1 MVWNELQR
9 MVETHE
15 IIQWLFVNLIS
26 AIFNSIINVF
36 FFTKVF
42 KINTTNKNIT
52 KAIIILAIFRTINP
66 LYVPAPYYRVIN
78 IIIETF
84 IYFKIFKTS
93 IEKCTLGSVINS
105 IICMC
110 ADIIFSKITCM
121 FFKNVDTYIEGMYN
135 YTYKLFLSIAI
146 LIFRLIIYFI
156 VIKKKH
162 QINLSDNL
170 SKKNRNS
177 IIIISIIGQAIIIFN
192 TMEMTMYISDFP
204 YWIFALDIVYLIIY
218 FAISINNILKI
229 TKLEEQDIKIQSLE
243 AYNHTLSIMYDNI
256 RGFRHDFGNF
266 VQALNGY
273 VESNNIEGIKNMS
286 KSLLKDCKNVNN
298 MGILDPRIINNPA
311 VYSIITTKYYLAQE
325 NNIIMNIEVMIDI
338 KEIEVNSYELCRILS
353 ILLDNAIEAAKESK
367 EKVINVRFLKDN
379 RFKRKLIIIENSFV
393 EENIDIDKIF
403 EKGYTSKNNEKSEHG
418 LGLWI
423 VQEILRKSNNL
434 NLFTSKEELFCQQL
448 EVYNVN

>member
-1 MVWNELQR
+1 MLPDKS
-9 MVETHE
+9 
-15 IIQWLFVNLIS
+15 IS
-26 AIFNSIINVF
+26 
-36 FFTKVF
+36 
-42 KINTTNKNIT
+42 
-52 KAIIILAIFRTINP
+52 
-66 LYVPAPYYRVIN
+66 
-78 IIIETF
+78 
-84 IYFKIFKTS
+84 
-93 IEKCTLGSVINS
+93 
-105 IICMC
+105 
-110 ADIIFSKITCM
+110 
-121 FFKNVDTYIEGMYN
+121 
-135 YTYKLFLSIAI
+135 YKLFLSIAI

-156 VIKKKH
+156 VIKKKL

-286 KSLLKDCKNVNN
+286 KSLLKDCRNVNN

-325 NNIIMNIEVMIDI
+325 NNIIMNIEVMIDF

-367 EKVINVRFLKDN
+367 
-379 RFKRKLIIIENSFV
+379 
-393 EENIDIDKIF
+393 
-403 EKGYTSKNNEKSEHG
+403 
-418 LGLWI
+418 
-423 VQEILRKSNNL
+423 
-434 NLFTSKEELFCQQL
+434 
-448 EVYNVN
+448 

>member
-9 MVETHE
+9 MVETNE
-15 IIQWLFVNLIS
+15 IIQWIFVNLIS
-26 AIFNSIINVF
+26 AILSSMINTFLFV
-36 FFTKVF
+36 KLF
-42 KINTTNKNIT
+42 KIETTTKSIT
-52 KAIIILAIFRTINP
+52 KAIIIQSIFRVINP
-66 LYVPAPYYRVIN
+66 LYIPVPYYRAVN
-78 IIIETF
+78 IIIE
-84 IYFKIFKTS
+84 ILINSKIFKTS
-93 IEKCTLGSVINS
+93 IEKCILGSVINS
-105 IICMC
+105 ITFIC
-110 ADIIFSKITCM
+110 ADVIFSKIWCIL
-121 FFKNVDTYIEGMYN
+121 FKNVDTYIDGMYN
-135 YTYKLFLSIAI
+135 HTYKFCLTTVIF
-146 LIFRLIIYFI
+146 IFRLTIYLI
-156 VIKKKH
+156 VKNKKI

-170 SKKNRNS
+170 SKKNRNT
-177 IIIISIIGQAIIIFN
+177 IIVISIIGQTIIFFN
-192 TMEMTMYISDFP
+192 AIEMTMYISDFP
-204 YWIFALDIVYLIIY
+204 YEIFVLDVVSLIVYFY
-218 FAISINNILKI
+218 ISINNIVKI
-229 TKLEEQDIKIQSLE
+229 TKLEEQDIKIHSLE
-243 AYNHTLSIMYDNI
+243 TYNNTLSIMYDNI

-311 VYSIITTKYYLAQE
+311 VYSIITNKYYLAQE
-325 NNIIMNIEVMIDI
+325 NNIIMNIEVMIDF
-338 KEIEVNSYELCRILS
+338 KEIEINTYELCRILS

-367 EKVINVRFLKDN
+367 ERIINVRFLKDN
-379 RFKRKLIIIENSFV
+379 KLKRKLIIIENSFG

-403 EKGYTSKNNEKSEHG
+403 EKGYTSKKDEKSKHG